1 MKQVDRLLIEA
12 KKIAGYTGRQLTLAM
27 IERDG
32 TSWTAKA
39 HLQDRVPGHLATVEA
54 TTHAT
59 QDAAVEYIH
68 TLAEQYPN
76 SRDVAIIVD
85 DVG

>member
-12 KKIAGYTGRQLTLAM
+12 KKIAGYTGPQLTLAM
-27 IERDG
+27 IEQDG
-32 TSWTAKA
+32 ISWTAKA
-39 HLQDRVPGHLATVEA
+39 HLWDRIPGHPATVET

-59 QDAAVEYIH
+59 QDAAVEHIRA
-68 TLAEQYPN
+68 LAEKYPN
-76 SRDVAIIVD
+76 SRDVTIIVD